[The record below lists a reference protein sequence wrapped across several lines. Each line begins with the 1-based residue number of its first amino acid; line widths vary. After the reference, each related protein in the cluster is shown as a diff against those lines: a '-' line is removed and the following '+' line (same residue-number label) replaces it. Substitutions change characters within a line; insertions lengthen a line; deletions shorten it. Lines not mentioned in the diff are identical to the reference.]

1 MIVVLDLG
9 DRPRD
14 RHLNADPN
22 QTRNRMRNAK
32 TEERP
37 KGSPV
42 HSEPPR
48 GQRVAPML
56 DLKTERLTIDRARR
70 GDRDAIA
77 ELIQAYQRPLE
88 AFLFRLCGKHELAED
103 LAQESFVRVIKS
115 LHRFD
120 DQYRFSTWL
129 FTIGKRLLVNAQQ
142 KMKPSA
148 DSEVVEF
155 RAGDART
162 PLHEVESVERSERV
176 TKLVEIALDALV
188 SPQRE
193 IVLLFHQQGW
203 SVQRISEELGM
214 PEGTIKSH
222 LFRARRRMLFAIEQS
237 GAPNPTEVLR

>member
-1 MIVVLDLG
+1 
-9 DRPRD
+9 
-14 RHLNADPN
+14 
-22 QTRNRMRNAK
+22 
-32 TEERP
+32 
-37 KGSPV
+37 
-42 HSEPPR
+42 
-48 GQRVAPML
+48 ML
-56 DLKTERLTIDRARR
+56 DARTEKLTIERARR

-77 ELIQAYQRPLE
+77 ELIEAYQRPLE

-103 LAQESFVRVIKS
+103 IAQEAFVRVIKS

-142 KMKPSA
+142 KMKPVA
-148 DSEVVEF
+148 ESELVEF
-155 RAGDART
+155 RAGESKT
-162 PLHEVESVERSERV
+162 PLCEVELAERGQRIA
-176 TKLVEIALDALV
+176 KLVTLAVDSLV

-237 GAPNPTEVLR
+237 GVSNPNEVFQ

>member
-1 MIVVLDLG
+1 
-9 DRPRD
+9 
-14 RHLNADPN
+14 
-22 QTRNRMRNAK
+22 
-32 TEERP
+32 
-37 KGSPV
+37 
-42 HSEPPR
+42 
-48 GQRVAPML
+48 ML
-56 DLKTERLTIDRARR
+56 DARTERLTIARAQR
-70 GDRDAIA
+70 GDRAAIT

-103 LAQESFVRVIKS
+103 LAQEAFVRVIKS

-142 KMKPSA
+142 KMKPLQE
-148 DSEVVEF
+148 SEIVEF
-155 RAGDART
+155 RADDTRT
-162 PLHEVESVERSERV
+162 PLSEVVSAERGARIS
-176 TKLVEIALDALV
+176 KLVEIAVESLV

-203 SVQRISEELGM
+203 SVQRIAEELRM

-237 GAPNPTEVLR
+237 GVSDPTEVLK

>member
-1 MIVVLDLG
+1 
-9 DRPRD
+9 
-14 RHLNADPN
+14 
-22 QTRNRMRNAK
+22 
-32 TEERP
+32 
-37 KGSPV
+37 
-42 HSEPPR
+42 
-48 GQRVAPML
+48 ML
-56 DLKTERLTIDRARR
+56 DARTEKLTIDRARR

-77 ELIQAYQRPLE
+77 ELIEAYQRPLE

-103 LAQESFVRVIKS
+103 IAQEAFVRVIKS

-142 KMKPSA
+142 KMKPVA
-148 DSEVVEF
+148 
-155 RAGDART
+155 
-162 PLHEVESVERSERV
+162 
-176 TKLVEIALDALV
+176 
-188 SPQRE
+188 E

-237 GAPNPTEVLR
+237 GVSNPNEVFQ